1 MPQVN
6 PTRNEVYLCTG
17 VSISSPNRYNNW
29 KIKNNGV
36 TLLIRFWITGF
47 HPQLVPGTVH
57 HMAVAGCSMKPPNT
71 NQNVWNCGANGNP
84 VLEPQYPS
92 FVVEH
97 TNERL

>member
-1 MPQVN
+1 MIFSADGAFPLRMPQVN
-6 PTRNEVYLCTG
+6 PTKNEVYLCT
-17 VSISSPNRYNNW
+17 
-29 KIKNNGV
+29 GV

-97 TNERL
+97 TNERF